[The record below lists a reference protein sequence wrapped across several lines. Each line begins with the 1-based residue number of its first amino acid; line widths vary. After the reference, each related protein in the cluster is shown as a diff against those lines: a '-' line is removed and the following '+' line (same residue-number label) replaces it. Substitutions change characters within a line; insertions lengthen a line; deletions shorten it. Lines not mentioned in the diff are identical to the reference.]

1 MAANSSTYSTN
12 HIRSKSLAWTLGIHA
27 LLLMLFFFWKYQV
40 PVIAPVED
48 LGMEVNLGT
57 SADGTG
63 DDQPMNTDDPAAV
76 ASLASATPVAPSE
89 SQEKSYME
97 SDDPD
102 ASAIAKPTTT
112 TQKPTPV
119 INKENQRKT
128 TNTNRSINNTSA
140 TTPHQTP
147 RYVYN
152 GATGAGGNGSV
163 SNRDGSSEGNTTGT
177 GDRGVPN
184 GTPGAANY
192 IGTPG
197 AGTGGFSH
205 TLSGRDISPKTFEA
219 EFNESGTVVLRIK
232 VDRNGVITLINV
244 VRTTSSALTKKAVQ
258 LIGKAKFNANQN
270 AAPEQFGEITI
281 KFKTRS

>member
-1 MAANSSTYSTN
+1 MAANSSTYSN
-12 HIRSKSLAWTLGIHA
+12 NQIRSKSLAWTLGIHA
-27 LLLMLFFFWKYQV
+27 ILLLLFFFWKYQV
-40 PVIAPVED
+40 PVIAPIED

-57 SADGTG
+57 SADGSG
-63 DDQPMNTDDPAAV
+63 DDQPMNTDDPASMAM
-76 ASLASATPVAPSE
+76 LASAAPIASSE
-89 SQEKSYME
+89 SQDKSFME
-97 SDDPD
+97 SDDPE
-102 ASAIAKPTTT
+102 APSIVKPTTT
-112 TQKPTPV
+112 AQKPSPV
-119 INKENQRKT
+119 INKENQPKT
-128 TNTNRSINNTSA
+128 TNPNRSNINTSA
-140 TTPHQTP
+140 TVPHQTP

-152 GATGAGGNGSV
+152 GATGAGGNGAV
-163 SNRDGSSEGNTTGT
+163 SNHDGTNEGNTTGT

-192 IGTPG
+192 TGNPG

-232 VDRNGVITLINV
+232 VDRNGVITLVNV

-258 LIGKAKFNANQN
+258 LLGKAKFNANQN